1 MRPVRSILY
10 IPANNADWVHDAPE
24 KYDADAFIF
33 DLEDSVPPS
42 EKEEAREIVADAYDQ
57 WDTEKTITVRINS
70 PDTGLFEKDLDAVVH
85 DRLEAVVVPK
95 LPRTDDVT
103 RTDHVLSYLESRR
116 GIENPTEIIA
126 LPETPQ
132 GFYNVHELCQA
143 SDRVAA
149 IVGGTSRGADVER
162 ALGWEWTRE
171 GTEKLH
177 MLSKVLLDGKAAGV
191 EQFFGGAW
199 TNVEDVEGLESEAKR
214 LRSLGYTG
222 YQIIH
227 PSHVEPIND
236 IFTPD
241 EEDVTFWQRVMEEME
256 AAELEESRG
265 AIRFEGEMIDIAH
278 IKRGKEILERA
289 RAFDIM
295 D

>member
-1 MRPVRSILY
+1 MRPIRSILY
-10 IPANNADWVHDAPE
+10 IPANNEEWVLEAPE

-42 EKEEAREIVADAYDQ
+42 EKERAREIVADAYEQ
-57 WDTEKTITVRINS
+57 WDTDKTITVRLNA
-70 PDTGLFEKDLDAVVH
+70 PDTGLFEADLDAVVH
-85 DRLEAVVVPK
+85 DRLDAVIIPK
-95 LPRTDDVT
+95 LPRTEYIT

-116 GIENPTEIIA
+116 GIESPTEIIA
-126 LPETPQ
+126 LPETPR
-132 GFYNVHELCQA
+132 GFYNAHELCQA

-177 MLSKVLLDGKAAGV
+177 MLSKVLLDGKAAGI

-199 TNVEDVEGLESEAKR
+199 TNVEDVDGLRTEAER

-222 YQIIH
+222 YQVIH
-227 PSHVEPIND
+227 PSHVEPVNE

-241 EEDVTFWQRVMEEME
+241 EDDVAFWQRVMDEME
-256 AAELEESRG
+256 TAELEESRG
-265 AIRFEGEMIDIAH
+265 AVRFEGEMIDIAH
-278 IKRGKEILERA
+278 IKRGEDILERA
-289 RAFDIM
+289 RAFDMI

>member
-1 MRPVRSILY
+1 MRPIRSILY
-10 IPANNADWVHDAPE
+10 IPANNEDWVHEAPE

-33 DLEDSVPPS
+33 DLEDSVPPN
-42 EKEEAREIVADAYDQ
+42 EKDEAREIVANAYDR
-57 WDTEKTITVRINS
+57 WDTDKAITVRINA
-70 PDTGLFEKDLDAVVH
+70 PETGLFEADLDAVVH
-85 DRLEAVVVPK
+85 DRLDGVVVPK
-95 LPRTDDVT
+95 LPRTEDVT

-116 GIENPTEIIA
+116 GIESRTEIIA
-126 LPETPQ
+126 LPETPR
-132 GFYNVHELCQA
+132 GFYNAHELCQA

-199 TNVEDVEGLESEAKR
+199 TNVEDIDGLREEATW

-222 YQIIH
+222 YQVIH

-241 EEDVTFWQRVMEEME
+241 EDDVEFWQRVMKEME
-256 AAELEESRG
+256 TAEVEESRG
-265 AIRFEGEMIDIAH
+265 AVRFEGEMIDIAH
-278 IKRGKEILERA
+278 IKRGEDILERA
-289 RAFDIM
+289 RAFDM
-295 D
+295 VD

>member
-1 MRPVRSILY
+1 MRPIRSILY
-10 IPANNADWVHDAPE
+10 IPANREDWVLEAPE

-33 DLEDSVPPS
+33 DLEDSVPPG
-42 EKEEAREIVADAYDQ
+42 EKEAAREIVADAYER
-57 WDTEKTITVRINS
+57 WDTDKAITVRINA
-70 PDTGLFEKDLDAVVH
+70 PETELFEADLDAVVH
-85 DRLEAVVVPK
+85 ERLDAVVVPK
-95 LPRTDDVT
+95 LPRTEDVT

-116 GIENPTEIIA
+116 GIERPTEIIA
-126 LPETPQ
+126 LPETPY
-132 GFYNVHELCQA
+132 GFYNAHDLCRA

-199 TNVEDVEGLESEAKR
+199 TNVEDIEGLEQEAER
-214 LRSLGYTG
+214 LRSIGYTG
-222 YQIIH
+222 YQVIH
-227 PSHVEPIND
+227 PSHIEPVNE

-241 EEDVTFWQRVMEEME
+241 EDDVTFWQRVMDEME
-256 AAELEESRG
+256 TAELEESRG

-278 IKRGKEILERA
+278 IKRGEEILKRA
-289 RAFDIM
+289 RAFDM
-295 D
+295 VD

>member
-1 MRPVRSILY
+1 MRPIRSILY
-10 IPANNADWVHDAPE
+10 IPANNEDWVLEAPE

-42 EKEEAREIVADAYDQ
+42 EKERARAIVADAYEQ
-57 WDTEKTITVRINS
+57 WDTDKTVTVRLNA
-70 PDTGLFEKDLDAVVH
+70 PETGLFEADLDAVVH
-85 DRLEAVVVPK
+85 DRLDAVIVPK
-95 LPRTDDVT
+95 LPRTEYVT

-116 GIENPTEIIA
+116 GIDSPTEIIA
-126 LPETPQ
+126 LPETPR
-132 GFYNVHELCQA
+132 GFYDAHELCQA

-199 TNVEDVEGLESEAKR
+199 TNVEDVDGLRTEAER

-222 YQIIH
+222 YQVIH
-227 PSHVEPIND
+227 PSHVEPINE

-241 EEDVTFWQRVMEEME
+241 EDDVAFWQRVMDEME
-256 AAELEESRG
+256 TAELEESRG
-265 AIRFEGEMIDIAH
+265 AVQFEGEMIDIAH
-278 IKRGKEILERA
+278 IKRGEDVLERA
-289 RAFDIM
+289 RAFDMIE
-295 D
+295 

>member
-1 MRPVRSILY
+1 MRPIRSILY
-10 IPANNADWVHDAPE
+10 IPANNEDWVLEAPE

-42 EKEEAREIVADAYDQ
+42 EKEHAREVVADAYEQ
-57 WDTEKTITVRINS
+57 WDTDKTITVRLNA
-70 PDTGLFEKDLDAVVH
+70 PDTGLFEADLDAVVH
-85 DRLEAVVVPK
+85 DRLDAVIVPK
-95 LPRTDDVT
+95 LPRTEYIT
-103 RTDHVLSYLESRR
+103 RTDHVLSYLEARR
-116 GIENPTEIIA
+116 GIDSPTEIIA
-126 LPETPQ
+126 LPETPR
-132 GFYNVHELCQA
+132 GFYNAHELCQA

-162 ALGWEWTRE
+162 ALGWEWTEE

-199 TNVEDVEGLESEAKR
+199 TNVEDVDGLRTEAER

-222 YQIIH
+222 YQVIH
-227 PSHVEPIND
+227 PSHVEPINE

-241 EEDVTFWQRVMEEME
+241 EDDVAFWQRVMEAME
-256 AAELEESRG
+256 TAELEESRG
-265 AIRFEGEMIDIAH
+265 AVRFEGEMIDIAH
-278 IKRGKEILERA
+278 IKRGEDILERA
-289 RAFDIM
+289 RAFDMI

>member
-1 MRPVRSILY
+1 MRPIRSILY
-10 IPANNADWVHDAPE
+10 IPANNEDWVHNAPE

-33 DLEDSVPPS
+33 DLEDSVPLD
-42 EKEEAREIVADAYDQ
+42 EKEAAREIVADAYEQ
-57 WDTEKTITVRINS
+57 WDTDKVITVRIND
-70 PDTGLFEKDLDAVVH
+70 PVTEGFEADLDAVVH
-85 DRLEAVVVPK
+85 ERLDAVVVPK
-95 LPRTDDVT
+95 LPHTEYIT

-116 GIENPTEIIA
+116 GIERPTEIIA
-126 LPETPQ
+126 LPETPR
-132 GFYNVHELCQA
+132 GFYDAHELCQA

-162 ALGWEWTRE
+162 ALGWDWTEE

-177 MLSKVLLDGKAAGV
+177 MLSKVLLDGKAAGI

-199 TNVEDVEGLESEAKR
+199 TNIEDVEGLRQEAER

-222 YQIIH
+222 YQVIH
-227 PSHVEPIND
+227 PSHIEPINE

-241 EEDVTFWQRVMEEME
+241 ENDVAFWQRVMEKIET
-256 AAELEESRG
+256 AELEESRG

-278 IKRGKEILERA
+278 IKRGEEILEHA
-289 RAFDIM
+289 RAFDMI

>member
-1 MRPVRSILY
+1 MRPIRSILY
-10 IPANNADWVHDAPE
+10 IPGNNEDWVLEAPE

-42 EKEEAREIVADAYDQ
+42 EKADARQIVADAYEQ
-57 WDTEKTITVRINS
+57 WTTDKIITVRLNA
-70 PDTGLFEKDLDAVVH
+70 PDTGLFEADLDAVIH
-85 DRLEAVVVPK
+85 DRLDAVIVPK
-95 LPRTDDVT
+95 LPRTEYIT

-116 GIENPTEIIA
+116 GIDSPTEIIA
-126 LPETPQ
+126 LPETPR
-132 GFYNVHELCQA
+132 GFYNAHELCQA

-162 ALGWEWTRE
+162 ALGWEWTE
-171 GTEKLH
+171 AGTEKLH
-177 MLSKVLLDGKAAGV
+177 MLSKVVLDGKAAGV

-199 TNVEDVEGLESEAKR
+199 TNVGDIEGLKREAER
-214 LRSLGYTG
+214 LRSFGYTG

-227 PSHVEPIND
+227 PSHIDPVNE

-241 EEDVTFWQRVMEEME
+241 EDDVRFWQRVMKEME
-256 AAELEESRG
+256 TAGLEESRG
-265 AIRFEGEMIDIAH
+265 AVRFEGEMIDIAH
-278 IKRGKEILERA
+278 IKRGKDILDRA
-289 RAFDIM
+289 SAFDMI

>member
-1 MRPVRSILY
+1 MRPIRSILY
-10 IPANNADWVHDAPE
+10 IPANNEDWVLEAPE

-42 EKEEAREIVADAYDQ
+42 EKEYAREVVADAYEQ
-57 WDTEKTITVRINS
+57 WDTDKTITVRLNA
-70 PDTGLFEKDLDAVVH
+70 PDTGLFEADLDAVVH
-85 DRLEAVVVPK
+85 DRLDAVIVPK
-95 LPRTDDVT
+95 LPRTEYIT
-103 RTDHVLSYLESRR
+103 RTDHVLSYLEARR
-116 GIENPTEIIA
+116 GIDSPTEIVA
-126 LPETPQ
+126 LPETPR
-132 GFYNVHELCQA
+132 GFYNAHELCQA

-162 ALGWEWTRE
+162 ALGWEWTEE

-199 TNVEDVEGLESEAKR
+199 TNVEDIEGLRTEAER

-222 YQIIH
+222 YQVIH
-227 PSHVEPIND
+227 PSHVEPINE

-241 EEDVTFWQRVMEEME
+241 EDDVAFWQRVMEAME
-256 AAELEESRG
+256 TAELEESRG
-265 AIRFEGEMIDIAH
+265 AVRFEGEMIDVAH
-278 IKRGKEILERA
+278 IKRGEDILERA
-289 RAFDIM
+289 RAFDMI

>member
-1 MRPVRSILY
+1 MRPIRSILY
-10 IPANNADWVHDAPE
+10 IPANNKDWVHEAPE

-42 EKEEAREIVADAYDQ
+42 EKEAAREIVADAYER
-57 WDTEKTITVRINS
+57 WDTDKVITVRINA
-70 PDTGLFEKDLDAVVH
+70 PETGLFEADLDAVVH
-85 DRLEAVVVPK
+85 ERLDAVVVPK
-95 LPRTDDVT
+95 LPRTEDVT

-116 GIENPTEIIA
+116 EIERPTEIIA
-126 LPETPQ
+126 LPETPR
-132 GFYNVHELCQA
+132 GFYNAHDLCQA

-199 TNVEDVEGLESEAKR
+199 TNVEDVDGLEQEAER
-214 LRSLGYTG
+214 LRSIGYTG
-222 YQIIH
+222 YQVIH
-227 PSHVEPIND
+227 PSHIEPVND

-241 EEDVTFWQRVMEEME
+241 EDDVTFWQRVMDEME
-256 AAELEESRG
+256 TAELKESRG

-278 IKRGKEILERA
+278 IKRGEEIMKRA
-289 RAFDIM
+289 RAFDM
-295 D
+295 VD